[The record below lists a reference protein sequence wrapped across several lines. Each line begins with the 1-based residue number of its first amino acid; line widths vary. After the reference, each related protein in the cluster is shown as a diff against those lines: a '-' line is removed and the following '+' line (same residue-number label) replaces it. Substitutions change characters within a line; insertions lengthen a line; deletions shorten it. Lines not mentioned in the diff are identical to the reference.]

1 MQRRPKTYRLRLKC
15 LPVNN
20 MKKIKLQKFINE
32 SASISLIKNGL
43 RIQKEINT
51 ALEDLGVNLNQ
62 ALILLAI
69 FFEPEKTIRSNEL
82 TNLIPT
88 TKGNISHCTSFL
100 EEQKLITRSL
110 IPGDLRGFE
119 FSLTA
124 KGQKLTLHLV
134 KFFDAIETKCDKKF
148 SSSSQKE
155 FIEMA
160 QRI

>member
-1 MQRRPKTYRLRLKC
+1 
-15 LPVNN
+15 

>member
-1 MQRRPKTYRLRLKC
+1 
-15 LPVNN
+15 

-51 ALEDLGVNLNQ
+51 SLEDLGVNLNQ

-134 KFFDAIETKCDKKF
+134 KFFDAIETSCDKKF
-148 SSSSQKE
+148 SSNAQKD

-160 QRI
+160 KKI